1 MIRIQEEEQ
10 RRIAREVHDSTSQE
24 ITALTLNLGALRIME
39 EDLSPSARKHVTESL
54 ALAKRVAREIRTFSY
69 LLHPPMLNEL
79 GLWAALRL
87 FIEEFR
93 ERSGLRVNLQISS
106 ELEKATLDPA
116 QEMVL
121 FRFVQE
127 ALANIHRHSGSKT
140 ASVELHLEDRSVKV
154 TVMDTGRGIPPNI
167 LNEIQA
173 PGGGG
178 GGVGIPG
185 MQERIGNVGGRVEIQ
200 SHPKGTTVIATVP
213 VQYAQPSTTGGFG
226 QDLSRRAGSA
236 WQTASRKSG

>member
-1 MIRIQEEEQ
+1 MLEHELP
-10 RRIAREVHDSTSQE
+10 AK
-24 ITALTLNLGALRIME
+24 
-39 EDLSPSARKHVTESL
+39 ARKHVAESL

-93 ERSGLRVNLQISS
+93 ERSGLRVSLQISS
-106 ELEKATLDPA
+106 ELEGAKLDPA

-140 ASVELHLEDRSVKV
+140 ASVEIHLEDRSIKV
-154 TVMDTGRGIPPNI
+154 SVADTGHGIPPNV
-167 LNEIQA
+167 LSEIHA

-200 SHPKGTTVIATVP
+200 SHPKGTTVTATVP
-213 VQYAQPSTTGGFG
+213 AQYAQPSTIEFG
-226 QDLSRRAGSA
+226 QDLSRKAGA
-236 WQTASRKSG
+236 GTQGASRKSG